1 MARQGTPFKKMN
13 GKVNDVKI
21 ISRPQSALSN
31 RSTASIMVEKQRL
44 GQLLQST
51 SGNKLRQTFF
61 MILMVIIPIVALL
74 SLATVTLVSRL
85 QTFNQANDAQ
95 EQLRAMLQVSI
106 HLVYLLPLQ
115 IISQYSLNNNKMYK
129 LKKNTMMFPGK
140 WEHKP
145 LSSLI

>member
-1 MARQGTPFKKMN
+1 MLQLLTIDRKKKMAGQGTPFKKMN

-21 ISRPQSALSN
+21 ISRPQSAFSN

-51 SGNKLRQTFF
+51 SGNKFRQTFF

-85 QTFNQANDAQ
+85 QTYNQANDAQ
-95 EQLRAMLQVSI
+95 EQLRAMLQVSV
-106 HLVYLLPLQ
+106 HLPSTCSNY
-115 IISQYSLNNNKMYK
+115 
-129 LKKNTMMFPGK
+129 
-140 WEHKP
+140 
-145 LSSLI
+145 